1 MTTYGLWRSLR
12 ASRPSAPAGTVRPR
26 PTCPNHHSPYV
37 VKRPVRLAG
46 KRLRVLEQFALDV
59 SAEEMAETGTF
70 VRRLV
75 TGPFSTTDKIDY
87 CDPEAGGHDDD

>member
-1 MTTYGLWRSLR
+1 M
-12 ASRPSAPAGTVRPR
+12 PAGALGRDAR
-26 PTCPNHHSPYV
+26 SDRHSPYV